1 MRIEHSISLYVYQ
14 DVENPVWKDFV
25 IYIKVKA
32 EDFKEVLE
40 YWSIIGVEK
49 RKVFE
54 ELKEH
59 YTDIEKSYKNLRI
72 KMSE

>member
-1 MRIEHSISLYVYQ
+1 MRIEHSISLFVYQ

-32 EDFKEVLE
+32 EDFKEVIVGE
-40 YWSIIGVEK
+40 EK
-49 RKVFE
+49 RKAFE

-72 KMSE
+72 NMNEL